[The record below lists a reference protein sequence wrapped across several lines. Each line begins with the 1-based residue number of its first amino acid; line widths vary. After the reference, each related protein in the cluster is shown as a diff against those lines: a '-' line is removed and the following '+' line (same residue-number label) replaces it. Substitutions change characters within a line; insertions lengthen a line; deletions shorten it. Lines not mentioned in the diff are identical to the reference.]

1 LSVTEGEDKS
11 LKYPTI
17 FNSADVAIL
26 TKMDLTA
33 VVEFD
38 EEMANRNIQAVR
50 PGMKVFKVSAKSG
63 EGMNEYLEF
72 LAEYRVARHSATTA
86 ANNLGSVFA
95 R

>member
-1 LSVTEGEDKS
+1 MSPSS
-11 LKYPTI
+11 LKWI
-17 FNSADVAIL
+17 AE
-26 TKMDLTA
+26 

-72 LAEYRVARHSATTA
+72 LAEHRATRHSASA
-86 ANNLGSVFA
+86 VANNHHSASA